1 MTDLYVRLDYRQYK
15 HLEDQLQRFREL
27 ESSHTSVSGY
37 YHKAFRLEVGDVT
50 FEFQGPMVK
59 QPLIVEE
66 APEAAD
72 G

>member
-15 HLEDQLQRFREL
+15 HLEDQLERFHEL
-27 ESSHTSVSGY
+27 ETSHTSVKGY

-59 QPLIVEE
+59 QPLIGDEALQEVE
-66 APEAAD
+66 A
-72 G
+72 